1 MIRVLALLAAILAAA
16 FAVQGSQAT
25 FTASKTNAGSAFT
38 TVAKFAPVVTLTAP
52 ANGSATNDTT
62 PTLSGAAGNTTGDN
76 LPITVKIYSGAS
88 ATGTPVQT
96 RTPNRTAATWTTT
109 LTTAL
114 AVGTYT
120 AQATQTDTS
129 GNTGTS
135 AASTFTVDTTKPAAT
150 RVVAANKTG
159 GTAGKIE
166 SGDTITFTYSEPIT
180 AASVWSGWGG
190 TSATV
195 RVRFTDVTGNADTFT
210 VLDAASAANVK
221 LGTVA
226 TNGNYVSA
234 NTTFDSTMVR
244 SADGASIV
252 VTLGTPASVQGTA
265 VTAKNMTWTPVI
277 GITDLAG
284 NTSTTAPSWTET
296 VSSVDF

>member
-1 MIRVLALLAAILAAA
+1 MIRALALLAAVLVAAA
-16 FAVQGSQAT
+16 AVQGSGAT
-25 FTASKTNAGSAFT
+25 FTAGAVNSASSFT
-38 TVAKFAPVVTLTAP
+38 TAAKFAPAVTLTAP
-52 ANGSATNDTT
+52 ADGSATNDTT

-96 RTPNRTAATWTTT
+96 LTPNRTGATWTTT
-109 LTTAL
+109 AGPAL
-114 AVGTYT
+114 ASGTYT

-135 AASTFTVDTTKPAAT
+135 AANTFTVDTTKPAAANI
-150 RVVAANKTG
+150 VATNKAG
-159 GTAGKIE
+159 GAAGKIE
-166 SGDTITFTYSEPIT
+166 NGDTLTFTYSEPIT
-180 AASVWSGWGG
+180 SDSVWSGWNGAS
-190 TSATV
+190 TAV
-195 RVRFTDVTGNADTFT
+195 NVRFTDSATADTVT
-210 VLDAASAANVK
+210 VLTATTGTVK

-234 NTTFDSTMVR
+234 TTTFASTMVR

-265 VTAKNMTWTPVI
+265 VTAKNMAWTPVV

-284 NTSTTAPSWTET
+284 NTSTAATAFTET
-296 VSSVDF
+296 DTDVDF